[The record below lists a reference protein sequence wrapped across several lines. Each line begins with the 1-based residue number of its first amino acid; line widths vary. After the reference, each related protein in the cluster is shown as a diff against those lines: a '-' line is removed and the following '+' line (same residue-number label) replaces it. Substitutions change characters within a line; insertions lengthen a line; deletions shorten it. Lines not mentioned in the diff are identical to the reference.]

1 MDCGTSHSWNYTNNF
16 PIMFQFWEVVGR
28 IFGLVWSLLS
38 QQCSG
43 VGLDLTSEN
52 FITLLLHLSHEIIV
66 PGTQDP
72 VLCCSRLGTSQPTS
86 YLSASTSHVAVCL
99 SPRQPHQQPYPICCY
114 HPHSYVCLALLPDYT
129 ALFIPWSSRIL
140 LFWWSV
146 SSRISSCVSC

>member
-1 MDCGTSHSWNYTNNF
+1 
-16 PIMFQFWEVVGR
+16 MFQFWEVVGR

-86 YLSASTSHVAVCL
+86 YLSASTYHVA
-99 SPRQPHQQPYPICCY
+99 
-114 HPHSYVCLALLPDYT
+114 
-129 ALFIPWSSRIL
+129 
-140 LFWWSV
+140 
-146 SSRISSCVSC
+146 